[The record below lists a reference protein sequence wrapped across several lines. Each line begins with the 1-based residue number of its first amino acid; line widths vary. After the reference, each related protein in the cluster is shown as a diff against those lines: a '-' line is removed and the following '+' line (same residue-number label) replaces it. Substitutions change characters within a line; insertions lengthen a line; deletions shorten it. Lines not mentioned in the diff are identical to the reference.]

1 MGISATTSSSS
12 ATLTIPV
19 TGMSCAACA
28 TRLEKVL
35 NRLEGI
41 SAEVS
46 FASESAKLHLASP
59 DRLGAALAAVGKAG
73 FSVPMTTLELQVE
86 GITCAACV
94 ARIEKVLQR
103 QPGVTVV
110 VNIATNVATLTFPAG
125 AFDEHAAIQA
135 IQKAGY
141 IAKAIQNQSLQSN
154 TGKGK
159 KEWWL
164 LVLAIACSLPL
175 LLEMV
180 AMFSGQP
187 HFLPRALQLALASI
201 VQFVAGWRFY
211 RGAWHALK
219 SGGANMDVLVAL
231 GTSVAW
237 GLSAVVTLA
246 GRHDLPVYFEAS
258 AAVITLVLLGKL
270 LEARAKRKTAGAMG
284 ELLALQPRTA
294 RREENDSV
302 SEISINLLRAGDTI
316 IVRHGEQVAVDGTV
330 IDGNAAIDEA
340 LLTGEALPVS
350 KSAGSRVFA
359 GTRNVEGMLRVRA
372 EGIGSGTQLAEMLR
386 LVQSAQNS
394 KAPIQ
399 ALADRISAV
408 FVPVVLGIALITL
421 LATGLISGQWL
432 NATLNAVAV
441 LVIACPCAL
450 GLATP
455 TAVMVG
461 MGAGARHG
469 LLFRNATALEH
480 AARLDTLVMDKTGT
494 LTTGQPRLEA
504 MQPLGTFAAG
514 QQNGTGQPPSS
525 ENQLLQWAASAE
537 AGSEHPLA
545 HALLAALQE
554 RSLPLLPAEN
564 LQASPG
570 HGIEAVIAGKRIRI
584 GRTGWLGEL
593 PAAAQTW
600 VEMAASRGC
609 TVIGMQVDVAP
620 AALFALR
627 DTPRASSTAAIAA
640 LDSQGIH
647 VVMLTG
653 DAPATALALASELGI
668 SEVRAGV
675 LPAGKAD
682 VVRGLQQQGRKVG
695 MVGDGVN
702 DAPALAAADVS
713 FAMRS
718 GADAAL
724 ETADVT
730 LMHNDPA
737 HLIDALSLSKAT
749 LAKIRQNLFFA
760 FFYNV
765 LGIPLA
771 ALGYLSPV
779 LAGAAMALSSVSV
792 VSNALLLRRW
802 QPASSPS
809 PSTKEKEDG
818 HPEPQD

>member
-94 ARIEKVLQR
+94 ARIEKVLHR
-103 QPGVTVV
+103 QPGVTAV

-125 AFDEHAAIQA
+125 AFDEHAAIQS

-141 IAKAIQNQSLQSN
+141 TATTIQNKSLQDN
-154 TGKGK
+154 TSKGK
-159 KEWWL
+159 QEWL
-164 LVLAIACSLPL
+164 LLALAIACSLPL
-175 LLEMV
+175 LLEMA

-187 HFLPRALQLALASI
+187 HFLPRGLQLALASI

-270 LEARAKRKTAGAMG
+270 LETRAKRKTAGAMG

-294 RREENDSV
+294 RREENGSV

-330 IDGNAAIDEA
+330 IDGNAALDEA

-350 KSAGSRVFA
+350 KSAGNRVFA

-372 EGIGSGTQLAEMLR
+372 EGIGSSTQLAEMLR

-408 FVPVVLGIALITL
+408 FVPVVLGIALVTL
-421 LATGLISGQWL
+421 LATGLLTGQWL
-432 NATLNAVAV
+432 AATLNAVSV

-480 AARLDTLVMDKTGT
+480 AARLDTLVLDKTGT

-504 MQPLGTFAAG
+504 LQPLGTL
-514 QQNGTGQPPSS
+514 GTD
-525 ENQLLQWAASAE
+525 ELLQWAASAE

-554 RSLPLLPAEN
+554 RGLPLLPAEN

-584 GRTGWLGEL
+584 GRTGRLGEL
-593 PAAAQTW
+593 PAEAQTW
-600 VEMAASRGC
+600 ADMAASRGC
-609 TVIGMQVDVAP
+609 TVIGMQVDAVA

-682 VVRGLQQQGRKVG
+682 VIRGLQQQGRKVG

>member
-1 MGISATTSSSS
+1 MT
-12 ATLTIPV
+12 
-19 TGMSCAACA
+19 CAACA
-28 TRLEKVL
+28 SRLEKVL
-35 NRLEGI
+35 NRQNGLTA
-41 SAEVS
+41 SVS
-46 FASESAKLHLASP
+46 FASEAAQVSISP
-59 DRLGAALAAVGKAG
+59 PANVDTVLAAVARAG
-73 FSVPMTTLELQVE
+73 FAVPMSTLELQVE

-103 QPGVTVV
+103 QPGVTAV
-110 VNIATNVATLTFPAG
+110 VNIATHVATLTFPAG

-141 IAKAIQNQSLQSN
+141 TASTIQDQRLQAN
-154 TGKGK
+154 TSKGK
-159 KEWWL
+159 KEWL
-164 LVLAIACSLPL
+164 LLALAIACSLPL
-175 LLEMV
+175 LLEMA
-180 AMFSGQP
+180 AMVSGQA
-187 HFLPRALQLALASI
+187 HVLPRGLQLILASI

-211 RGAWHALK
+211 RGAWHAVK

-231 GTSVAW
+231 GTSMAW

-270 LEARAKRKTAGAMG
+270 LEARAKRKTADAMG

-294 RREENDSV
+294 RREENGSV
-302 SEISINLLRAGDTI
+302 SEISINLLRVGDTI

-340 LLTGEALPVS
+340 LLTGEALPVA

-372 EGIGSGTQLAEMLR
+372 QGIGSGTQLAEMLR

-408 FVPVVLGIALITL
+408 FVPVVLGIALLTL
-421 LATGLISGQWL
+421 LATGLIGGAWL
-432 NATLNAVAV
+432 AAVLNAVAV

-480 AARLDTLVMDKTGT
+480 AAKLDTLVMDKTGT

-504 MQPLGTFAAG
+504 LQPLGELSAD
-514 QQNGTGQPPSS
+514 
-525 ENQLLQWAASAE
+525 ELLQWAASTE

-554 RSLPLLPAEN
+554 RKLPLLPAEN

-570 HGIEAVIAGKRIRI
+570 YGIEALIAGKQIRI

-593 PAAAQTW
+593 PAQAQAW
-600 VEMAASRGC
+600 ANLAASRGC
-609 TVIGMQVDVAP
+609 TVVGMLVDGAP

-627 DTPRASSTAAIAA
+627 DTPRASSAAAIAA
-640 LDSQGIH
+640 LDAQGIH

-653 DAPATALALASELGI
+653 DAPATALALAGELGI

-682 VVRGLQQQGRKVG
+682 LIRALQGQGSRGRKVG

-749 LAKIRQNLFFA
+749 LTKIRQNLFFA

-792 VSNALLLRRW
+792 VGNALLLRRW
-802 QPASSPS
+802 RPSPLPS
-809 PSTKEKEDG
+809 PSIKEKEDG
-818 HPEPQD
+818 HPEPQH